1 MGEMEDTLTYNV
13 KELYSFRK
21 RATGYLKEEG
31 QKGRQEGMKERRT
44 ERGRQKKGVK
54 EGRRKLL
61 ELKKM

>member
-13 KELYSFRK
+13 KELYSFHK

-44 ERGRQKKGVK
+44 ERGRQKEGVK